1 MNNKC
6 FQITWTEYYQD
17 GEREG
22 WYYSNQDTEDM
33 ALYEWQGL
41 IGEWVNTKD
50 TVKIEPFIE
59 PNILSKYLEI
69 HMPDGYTYK
78 IRVKYIAL
86 DKADNGED
94 NSYKDRLLNE
104 VVPLFK
110 GSILEVINYA
120 QNNMKWDLI
129 KEFARKE
136 KRVTDEIMQ
145 TSWERFPCMVK

>member
-6 FQITWTEYYQD
+6 FQLTWTEYYND

-33 ALYEWQGL
+33 ALYEWQDL
-41 IGEWVNTKD
+41 IGEWVDTKG

-59 PNILSKYLEI
+59 PSILSKYLEI

-94 NSYKDRLLNE
+94 SSYKDSVLNE

-110 GSILEVINYA
+110 GDILEVINYA
-120 QNNMKWDLI
+120 QNNMKWDLV

-145 TSWERFPCMVK
+145 TAWERFPCMVK